1 MNWLGFEFNTFLLIF
16 IVLNVIN
23 VVIQTFKSIATIKY
37 GKVVASITNAVAY
50 GLYTIVVVFMTADGL
65 GLLWKALI
73 IAVAN
78 LIGVYIVKLLDEKS
92 RKDKLWKVEAT
103 IPKEQT
109 IQVRTLL
116 QEKGLP
122 YNYIEGIGKYT
133 IFNIYCG
140 TQADSIKAKSILEL
154 YDVKYFVSETK
165 LL

>member
-1 MNWLGFEFNTFLLIF
+1 MNWFNFEFNTFLLVF
-16 IVLNVIN
+16 IILNVVN

-78 LIGVYIVKLLDEKS
+78 LIGVYVVKWLDEKAK
-92 RKDKLWKVEAT
+92 KDRLWKVEAT
-103 IPKEQT
+103 IPTENKEN
-109 IQVRTLL
+109 VRRLL
-116 QEKGLP
+116 GEKGLSF
-122 YNYIEGIGKYT
+122 NYIEGVGKYT

-140 TQADSIKAKSILEL
+140 TQSESIKAKSILEL
-154 YDVKYFVSETK
+154 YNAKYFVSETK
-165 LL
+165 VL